1 MKILFI
7 NKYDITGGAGIIA
20 TRLQKS
26 LQKQFQAEC
35 GAIVGIKNSNEK
47 NVFCSRHNSA
57 EIFVERGLNYLLN
70 RLGIQ
75 YYWLPISTPEI
86 RKRTLEFDPDII
98 SLHNIHGGYFD
109 TSLIVELS
117 RIAPVVWTLHDM
129 WAFTGNAAHTFEDTS
144 WKEMK
149 AGPGE
154 RHQFPQIG
162 LPTGSWLLKRKKKI
176 YRNSN
181 LTIITPS
188 EWLHNLASS
197 SPVFTTKRVV
207 HIPNGLDLSLF
218 KPTKE
223 ASRALL
229 NIPADAKV
237 LMFTAEKLAGN
248 EYKGGEDLI
257 EILRQINSY
266 STETIYLLIVGKGN
280 LQQLSELQ
288 NFDIH
293 ALGYVNDEHIM
304 ARCFSASDLF
314 IYPTKAD
321 TLPNAL
327 IESIACSTPAVTY
340 DIGGCGE
347 IIKNEQNGYVL
358 PPFNTRL
365 FAERVI
371 YVLQNAACQ
380 RRLSTRART
389 FAEERFSIES
399 MSDAYYSLFK
409 ELV

>member
-20 TRLQKS
+20 TRLQKA

-35 GAIVGIKNSNEK
+35 GAIVGIKYSNEK
-47 NVFCSRHNSA
+47 NVFCSRRNSA
-57 EIFVERGLNYLLN
+57 EMFVERGLNYLLN

-75 YYWLPISTPEI
+75 YCWLPISTPEI

-109 TSLIVELS
+109 TSLLVELS
-117 RIAPVVWTLHDM
+117 RIAPIVWTLHDM
-129 WAFTGNAAHTFEDTS
+129 WAFTGNVAHTFEDTS
-144 WKEMK
+144 WKEMN

-162 LPTGSWLLKRKKKI
+162 LPTGFWLLKRKKKI

-181 LTIITPS
+181 LTIVTPS
-188 EWLHNLASS
+188 KWLYNLASS
-197 SPVFTTKRVV
+197 SPVFTTKRIV

-257 EILRQINSY
+257 EILWQINDR
-266 STETIYLLIVGKGN
+266 STEKIHLLIVGKGN
-280 LQQLSELQ
+280 LQQLSKLQ

-293 ALGYVNDEHIM
+293 TLGYVNDEHTM

-327 IESIACSTPAVTY
+327 IESIACGTPAVTY

-358 PPFNTRL
+358 PPFDTRL

-371 YVLQNAACQ
+371 YVLQDTERQ
-380 RRLSTRART
+380 RRLSTQARI

-399 MSDAYYSLFK
+399 MSGAYYSLFK

>member
-7 NKYDITGGAGIIA
+7 NKYDTTGGAAIIA
-20 TRLQKS
+20 TRLQKA

-35 GAIVGIKNSNEK
+35 EAIVAVKNSGEK
-47 NVFCSRHNSA
+47 NVFCSRHNSF
-57 EIFVERGLNYLLN
+57 EIFIERGLNYFLN
-70 RLGIQ
+70 RIGIQ
-75 YYWLPISTPEI
+75 YCWLPISTPEI
-86 RKRTLEFDPDII
+86 RKRAHEFNPDII

-109 TSLIVELS
+109 TSLLIELS
-117 RIAPVVWTLHDM
+117 RIAPIVWTLHDM
-129 WAFTGNAAHTFEDTS
+129 WAFTGNAAHTFGDTS
-144 WKEMK
+144 WKEMN

-154 RHQFPQIG
+154 RRQFPQIG
-162 LPTGSWLLKRKKKI
+162 LPTGSWLLKRKKVI

-181 LTIITPS
+181 LTIVTPS
-188 EWLHNLASS
+188 EWLYHLASS
-197 SPVFTTKRVV
+197 SPVFTTKRIV

-218 KPTKE
+218 RPTKE
-223 ASRALL
+223 ASRAKL

-248 EYKGGEDLI
+248 DYKGGEDLI
-257 EILRQINSY
+257 EILRQINNR
-266 STETIYLLIVGKGN
+266 STKTIHLLIVGKGN
-280 LQQLSELQ
+280 LRQLNELQ

-293 ALGYVNDEHIM
+293 ALGYVNDEHRM
-304 ARCFSASDLF
+304 TQLFSASDLF

-327 IESIACSTPAVTY
+327 IESIACGTPAVTY

-347 IIKNEQNGYVL
+347 IIKNGQNGYVV
-358 PPFNTRL
+358 PPFDTRL
-365 FAERVI
+365 FAERII
-371 YVLQNAACQ
+371 YLLQDAECQ
-380 RRLSTRART
+380 HRLSIQART